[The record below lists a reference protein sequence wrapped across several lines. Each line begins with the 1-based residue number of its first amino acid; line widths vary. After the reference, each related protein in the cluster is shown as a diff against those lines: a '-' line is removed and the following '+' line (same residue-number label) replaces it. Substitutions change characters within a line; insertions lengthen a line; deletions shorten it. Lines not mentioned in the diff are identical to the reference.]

1 MSDSDRFRF
10 DLRDEEEPRDFLL
23 EEERN
28 RRIARLDRRVSL
40 LMILLPLLLA
50 IAFYAAWQDL
60 NERFPRPATTT
71 AESPLE
77 RLSAETGELRAR
89 LDEQLPALE
98 KRLAEQREEFSREL
112 PLLQEAVR
120 KAVSAAE
127 KADAAKAD
135 KKELAEA
142 VARIEA
148 TLEAL
153 RRDLQTQG
161 EEIKALSPFREE
173 LGAAGSLRE
182 EMQGLAERLRA
193 LENRLGK
200 DLTAIA
206 GFIERSKTDLD
217 KIKTEIADLKGRKLD
232 RETLELE
239 NLKTKRLYQL
249 ALEQE
254 VARLEKNINALQR
267 RIDQVER
274 ALGAPRSRSAP
285 GLPPLTGDIQEKPLD

>member
-10 DLRDEEEPRDFLL
+10 DLSDEEEPRDFLL
-23 EEERN
+23 EEERD

-60 NERFPRPATTT
+60 NERFPRPATT

-77 RLSAETGELRAR
+77 RLSAETAELRAR
-89 LDEQLPALE
+89 LEERLPALE
-98 KRLAEQREEFSREL
+98 KQLAEQREVFSREL
-112 PLLQEAVR
+112 PLMQEAVR

-127 KADAAKAD
+127 KADATKAD
-135 KKELAEA
+135 KKDLAEA

-148 TLEAL
+148 ALEAL

-161 EEIKALSPFREE
+161 GEIKALSPFREE
-173 LGAAGSLRE
+173 LGAARSLRE
-182 EMQGLAERLRA
+182 ELQGLAERQRS

-217 KIKTEIADLKGRKLD
+217 KIKTEIADLKGHKLD

-239 NLKTKRLYQL
+239 NLKTKRLYQI

-254 VARLEKNINALQR
+254 VARLEKSINALQR

>member
-10 DLRDEEEPRDFLL
+10 DLSDEEEPRDFLL
-23 EEERN
+23 EEERD

-60 NERFPRPATTT
+60 NERFPRPATT

-77 RLSAETGELRAR
+77 RHAAETAELRAR
-89 LDEQLPALE
+89 LEERLPALE
-98 KRLAEQREEFSREL
+98 KQLAEQREVFSREL
-112 PLLQEAVR
+112 PLMQEAVR

-127 KADAAKAD
+127 KAEDTKAD
-135 KKELAEA
+135 KKDLAEA

-148 TLEAL
+148 ALEAL
-153 RRDLQTQG
+153 RRDLQAQG
-161 EEIKALSPFREE
+161 GEIKALSPFREE
-173 LGAAGSLRE
+173 LGAARSLRE
-182 EMQGLAERLRA
+182 ELQGLAERQRS

-217 KIKTEIADLKGRKLD
+217 KIKTEIADLKGHKLD

-239 NLKTKRLYQL
+239 NLKTKRLYQI
-249 ALEQE
+249 ALDQE
-254 VARLEKNINALQR
+254 VARLEKSINALQR